1 MVRYMSTLLVLLIA
15 VPGFAAAWV
24 RSIHVEWTYT
34 PPIEPEVEGFV
45 LYRGGQEVC
54 RWDGADIRS
63 GECELVINSMTTEF
77 TLTAAFVDSTESP
90 HSVPF
95 SFNDALPS
103 PSITIINR

>member
-45 LYRGGQEVC
+45 LYRGARRCAGGMGPTSDQASAN
-54 RWDGADIRS
+54 WW
-63 GECELVINSMTTEF
+63 
-77 TLTAAFVDSTESP
+77 STP
-90 HSVPF
+90 
-95 SFNDALPS
+95 
-103 PSITIINR
+103 